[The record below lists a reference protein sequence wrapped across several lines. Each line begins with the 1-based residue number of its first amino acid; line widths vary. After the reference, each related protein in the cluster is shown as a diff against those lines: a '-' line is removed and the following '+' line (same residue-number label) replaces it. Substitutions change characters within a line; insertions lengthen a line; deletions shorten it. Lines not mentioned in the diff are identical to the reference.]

1 MARSQNSIEADEI
14 TATPEQKLWRAV
26 FMQAIQ
32 DAFGINTVQLNT
44 LEQRQ
49 ARDWMKDFTYDFAIV
64 CENAG
69 FNPKQ
74 TFQKLK
80 RYDLIKKGIVWSY
93 STTGRKIF
101 KGIEINK

>member
-1 MARSQNSIEADEI
+1 MENLNSLETEG
-14 TATPEQKLWRAV
+14 TPTTPEQKLWRAV

-32 DAFGINTVQLNT
+32 DAFGINPVQLNT

-49 ARDWMKDFTYDFAIV
+49 ARDWIKDFTYDFAIV

-74 TFQKLK
+74 AFQKLK
-80 RYDLIKKGIVWSY
+80 RYDLIKTGIIWNY
-93 STTGRKIF
+93 TTTGRRVF
-101 KGIEINK
+101 KGIEVNK

>member
-1 MARSQNSIEADEI
+1 MAHFQNNIETDERP
-14 TATPEQKLWRAV
+14 ATPEQKLWRAV
-26 FMQAIQ
+26 FMQALQ
-32 DAFGINTVQLNT
+32 DAFGINPVQLNT

-49 ARDWMKDFTYDFAIV
+49 ARDWMKDFTHDFAIV

-93 STTGRKIF
+93 ATTGRRMF
-101 KGIEINK
+101 KGIEVNK

>member
-1 MARSQNSIEADEI
+1 MAHFQNNIEADEKP
-14 TATPEQKLWRAV
+14 ATPEQKLWRAV
-26 FMQAIQ
+26 FMQALQ

-49 ARDWMKDFTYDFAIV
+49 ARDWMKDFTHDFAIV

-93 STTGRKIF
+93 ATTGRRMF
-101 KGIEINK
+101 KGIEVNK

>member
-1 MARSQNSIEADEI
+1 MAHFQNSIETDERP
-14 TATPEQKLWRAV
+14 ATPEQKLWRAV

-32 DAFGINTVQLNT
+32 DAFGINPVQLST

-49 ARDWMKDFTYDFAIV
+49 ARDWIKDFTYDFAIV

-93 STTGRKIF
+93 ATTGRRML
-101 KGIEINK
+101 KGIEVNK